1 MGDDKDKYNPL
12 LEHMTRLAKKAGMSH
27 FVLDEISS
35 VIRAQQEIN
44 ENQIALQSAPTFPNV
59 PFDMQ
64 SLLGQMKPPNK
75 AKEAFRTGWKADDQ
89 WDCFIEVEVEKRLS
103 TDELDEVFATAQCE
117 ANTEGVPVRVIANGF
132 AGITYPG
139 GNWVDGLTQWHEAR
153 LAHREQAKINLF
165 SMSPQQYA
173 QTYYRQDSELVMR
186 LLKSRT
192 PKEGENPHHAFS
204 SEERMAEAIKK
215 MIGED

>member
-1 MGDDKDKYNPL
+1 MDDDKDKYNPL

-27 FVLDEISS
+27 VVFDEISS
-35 VIRAQQEIN
+35 VIREQQKIDEK
-44 ENQIALQSAPTFPNV
+44 QVTLQSTQIHPNV

-103 TDELDEVFATAQCE
+103 TDELEEVFATAQCE

-139 GNWVDGLTQWHEAR
+139 GKWVDGLTQWHETR
-153 LAHREQAKINLF
+153 LTHREQAKVTANFNSF
-165 SMSPQQYA
+165 SISPK
-173 QTYYRQDSELVMR
+173 RLVMR

-192 PKEGENPHHAFS
+192 PKKGENPHQAFS
-204 SEERMAEAIKK
+204 SEERMAEALKK